1 MAKRKTDAPADPDK
15 LIRQEAGSYRTADDR
30 FEAREANGGWFLVD
44 TAHTNEFGQELIQGP
59 MSTLKALREAI
70 PAARGAKPAPIRP
83 KKSTSKRAKK
93 AAAPPPP
100 PPPTWIEKLSPAE
113 RGDVKRLI
121 SELEAEGITDAEA
134 LVRRDRDGLMPVV
147 ATALIERRLAAVVDD
162 APEVVRRVMEILSSE
177 GTKGTGSLPR
187 WSLIEIGPEP
197 EPPNRRID
205 LRE

>member
-1 MAKRKTDAPADPDK
+1 MAKRKTDAPTDPDK
-15 LIRQEAGSYRTADDR
+15 LIRQEAGAYRTADDR

-70 PAARGAKPAPIRP
+70 PAARGAKPEPIRP
-83 KKSTSKRAKK
+83 KKPAGKPAKK
-93 AAAPPPP
+93 AAPPPP

-113 RGDVKRLI
+113 RRDVKRLI
-121 SELEAEGITDAEA
+121 TELEAEGVTDAEA

-147 ATALIERRLAAVVDD
+147 ATALIERRLETLVEE
-162 APEVVRRVMEILSSE
+162 APEVVRRVMEILSSD
-177 GTKGTGSLPR
+177 GMKARGSLPG
-187 WSLIEIGPEP
+187 WSLVEIGPEP
-197 EPPNRRID
+197 APPNRRID

>member
-1 MAKRKTDAPADPDK
+1 MAKRSTAAPADPDT

-70 PAARGAKPAPIRP
+70 PAARGAKPAPVRP
-83 KKSTSKRAKK
+83 KRSRRKPAKQE
-93 AAAPPPP
+93 PPPP
-100 PPPTWIEKLSPAE
+100 PPPTWIEKLSSAE
-113 RGDVKRLI
+113 RRDVTRLI
-121 SELEAEGITDAEA
+121 GELEAEGIADAEA

-147 ATALIERRLAAVVDD
+147 ATALIERRLATLVDE
-162 APEVVRRVMEILSSE
+162 APEVVRRVLEILSSD
-177 GTKGTGSLPR
+177 GAKRTGSLPG
-187 WSLIEIGPEP
+187 WSLVEIGPEP

>member
-1 MAKRKTDAPADPDK
+1 MAKRSTDAPADPDK

-83 KKSTSKRAKK
+83 KKSARKPAKQER
-93 AAAPPPP
+93 PPPP
-100 PPPTWIEKLSPAE
+100 PPPTWIDKLSAAE
-113 RGDVKRLI
+113 RRDVTRLI
-121 SELEAEGITDAEA
+121 AELEAEGINDAEA

-147 ATALIERRLAAVVDD
+147 ATALIERRLATLVDE
-162 APEVVRRVMEILSSE
+162 APEVVRRVLEILSSD
-177 GTKGTGSLPR
+177 GTKRTGSLPG
-187 WSLIEIGPEP
+187 WSLVEIGPEP
-197 EPPNRRID
+197 GPPNRRID

>member
-1 MAKRKTDAPADPDK
+1 MAKRSTDAPADPDK

-83 KKSTSKRAKK
+83 KKSARKPAKQER
-93 AAAPPPP
+93 PPPP
-100 PPPTWIEKLSPAE
+100 PPPTWIEKLSAAE
-113 RGDVKRLI
+113 RRDVTRLI
-121 SELEAEGITDAEA
+121 AELEAEGINDAEA

-147 ATALIERRLAAVVDD
+147 ATALIERRLATLVDE
-162 APEVVRRVMEILSSE
+162 APEVVRRVLEILSSD
-177 GTKGTGSLPR
+177 GTKRTGSLPG
-187 WSLIEIGPEP
+187 WSLVEIGPEP

>member
-1 MAKRKTDAPADPDK
+1 MAKRSTDAPADPDK

-83 KKSTSKRAKK
+83 KKSARKPAKQER
-93 AAAPPPP
+93 PPPP
-100 PPPTWIEKLSPAE
+100 PPPTWIEKLSAAE
-113 RGDVKRLI
+113 RRDVTRLI
-121 SELEAEGITDAEA
+121 GELEAEGITDAEA

-147 ATALIERRLAAVVDD
+147 ATALIERRLATLVDE
-162 APEVVRRVMEILSSE
+162 APEVVRRVLEILSSD
-177 GTKGTGSLPR
+177 GTKRTGSLPG
-187 WSLIEIGPEP
+187 WSLVEIGPEP
-197 EPPNRRID
+197 GPPNRRID

>member
-1 MAKRKTDAPADPDK
+1 MAKRSTDAPADPDK

-59 MSTLKALREAI
+59 MSTLKALRGAI

-83 KKSTSKRAKK
+83 KKQARRPARQEP
-93 AAAPPPP
+93 PPPP
-100 PPPTWIEKLSPAE
+100 PPPTWIEGLTAPE
-113 RGDVKRLI
+113 RRDVKRLI
-121 SELEAEGITDAEA
+121 DELEAEGVTDAEA

-147 ATALIERRLAAVVDD
+147 ASALIERRLAGIVDD
-162 APEVVRRVMEILSSE
+162 APEIVQRVLEILSSE
-177 GTKGTGSLPR
+177 GTKRTGSLPG
-187 WSLIEIGPEP
+187 WSLVEIGPEP

-205 LRE
+205 LRK

>member
-1 MAKRKTDAPADPDK
+1 MAKRSTDAPADPDK

-83 KKSTSKRAKK
+83 KKSARKPAKQER
-93 AAAPPPP
+93 PPPP
-100 PPPTWIEKLSPAE
+100 PPPTWIEKLSAAE
-113 RGDVKRLI
+113 RRDVTRLI
-121 SELEAEGITDAEA
+121 GELEAEGINDAEA

-147 ATALIERRLAAVVDD
+147 ATALIERRLATLVDE
-162 APEVVRRVMEILSSE
+162 APEVVRRVLEILSSD
-177 GTKGTGSLPR
+177 GTKRTASLPG
-187 WSLIEIGPEP
+187 WSLVEIGPEP

>member
-1 MAKRKTDAPADPDK
+1 MEKRSTDAPADPDK

-70 PAARGAKPAPIRP
+70 PAARGAKAAPIRP
-83 KKSTSKRAKK
+83 KKSARKPAKQE
-93 AAAPPPP
+93 PPPP
-100 PPPTWIEKLSPAE
+100 PPPTWIEKLSSAE
-113 RGDVKRLI
+113 RRDVTRLI
-121 SELEAEGITDAEA
+121 GELEAEGIADAEA

-147 ATALIERRLAAVVDD
+147 ATALIERRLATLVDE
-162 APEVVRRVMEILSSE
+162 APQVVRRVLEIISSD
-177 GTKGTGSLPR
+177 GTKRTGSLPG
-187 WSLIEIGPEP
+187 WSLVEIGPEP

>member
-1 MAKRKTDAPADPDK
+1 MAKRSTAAPADPDT

-70 PAARGAKPAPIRP
+70 PAARGAKPAPVRP
-83 KKSTSKRAKK
+83 EKSRRKPAKQEP
-93 AAAPPPP
+93 PPPP
-100 PPPTWIEKLSPAE
+100 PPPTWIEKLSSAE
-113 RGDVKRLI
+113 RRDVTRLI
-121 SELEAEGITDAEA
+121 GELEAEGIADAEA

-147 ATALIERRLAAVVDD
+147 ATALIERRLATLVDE
-162 APEVVRRVMEILSSE
+162 APEVVRRVLEILSSD
-177 GTKGTGSLPR
+177 GAKRTGSLPG
-187 WSLIEIGPEP
+187 WSLVEIGPEP

>member
-1 MAKRKTDAPADPDK
+1 MPKRKTDAPADPDK

-44 TAHTNEFGQELIQGP
+44 TAHTNEFGQEIIQGP

-70 PAARGAKPAPIRP
+70 PAARGAKPKPIRP
-83 KKSTSKRAKK
+83 NKSATKPSKKEP
-93 AAAPPPP
+93 PPPP
-100 PPPTWIEKLSPAE
+100 PPPTWIEKLDAAE
-113 RGDVKRLI
+113 RRDVTRLI
-121 SELEAEGITDAEA
+121 TELEAEGITDAKA

-147 ATALIERRLAAVVDD
+147 AAALIERRLADLVDD
-162 APEVVRRVMEILSSE
+162 APEVVRRVLEILSSE
-177 GTKGTGSLPR
+177 GTRRTGSLPG
-187 WSLIEIGPEP
+187 WSLVEIGAEP

>member
-1 MAKRKTDAPADPDK
+1 MAKRSTDAPADPDK

-83 KKSTSKRAKK
+83 KKSARKPAKQER
-93 AAAPPPP
+93 PPPP
-100 PPPTWIEKLSPAE
+100 PPPTWIEKLSAAE
-113 RGDVKRLI
+113 RRDVTRLI
-121 SELEAEGITDAEA
+121 GELEAEGITDAEA

-147 ATALIERRLAAVVDD
+147 ATALIERRLATLVDE
-162 APEVVRRVMEILSSE
+162 APEVVRRVLEILSSD
-177 GTKGTGSLPR
+177 GTKRTASLPG
-187 WSLIEIGPEP
+187 WSLVEIGPEP

>member
-1 MAKRKTDAPADPDK
+1 MPKPKTDAPADPDK

-70 PAARGAKPAPIRP
+70 PAARGAKPAPLRP
-83 KKSTSKRAKK
+83 KKSARKPARQE
-93 AAAPPPP
+93 PPPP
-100 PPPTWIEKLSPAE
+100 PPPTWIENLSPAE
-113 RGDVKRLI
+113 RRDVRRLI
-121 SELEAEGITDAEA
+121 TELEAEGVTDAEA

-147 ATALIERRLAAVVDD
+147 ATALIERRLADLVDD
-162 APEVVRRVMEILSSE
+162 APEVVRRVMEILSSD
-177 GTKGTGSLPR
+177 GTKRTGSLPG
-187 WSLIEIGPEP
+187 WSLVEIGPEP

>member
-1 MAKRKTDAPADPDK
+1 MAKRSTDAPADPDK

-83 KKSTSKRAKK
+83 KKSARKPAKQER
-93 AAAPPPP
+93 PPPP
-100 PPPTWIEKLSPAE
+100 PPPTWIEKLSAAE
-113 RGDVKRLI
+113 RRDVTRLI
-121 SELEAEGITDAEA
+121 AELEAEGINDAEA

-147 ATALIERRLAAVVDD
+147 ATALIERRLATLVDE
-162 APEVVRRVMEILSSE
+162 APEVVRRVLEILSSD
-177 GTKGTGSLPR
+177 GTKRTGSLPG
-187 WSLIEIGPEP
+187 WSLVEIGPEP
-197 EPPNRRID
+197 GPPNRRID